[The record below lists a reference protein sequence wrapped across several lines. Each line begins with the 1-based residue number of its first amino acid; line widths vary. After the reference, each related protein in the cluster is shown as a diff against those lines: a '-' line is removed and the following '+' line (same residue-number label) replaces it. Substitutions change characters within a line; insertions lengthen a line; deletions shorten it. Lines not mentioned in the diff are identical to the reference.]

1 MKLIKLS
8 GILIVLIILSSNSS
22 LYSSDGDNKK
32 IIPIGLIQS
41 MSANMTSG
49 SINPLLVTSQGI
61 DYEKYPTK
69 RKAILLSLLL
79 PGLGEK
85 SIGSHTSSKIFH
97 SSESALWLS
106 LIWNMKV
113 KKWKKED
120 FEVFASANA
129 GVDINGKDNLF
140 FANVG
145 GYNSVEDYNAARR
158 RSRDPANVYSGEEYD
173 WHWNSNEA
181 RLKFRS
187 LRFDSERAQLN
198 IEYTIGFLI
207 LNRILSVMNTS
218 YRYGKN
224 QMIGRSIESAE
235 LKISPRGTPIV
246 SMNFI
251 F

>member
-1 MKLIKLS
+1 LKLIKLP
-8 GILIVLIILSSNSS
+8 GILIVVIILITRSG
-22 LYSSDGDNKK
+22 LYSSDGDKKK
-32 IIPIGLIQS
+32 IIPVGMIQA
-41 MSANMTSG
+41 MSAEMTSE
-49 SINPLLVTSQGI
+49 SAHAILVSFPGI
-61 DYEKYPTK
+61 DYDNYPTK
-69 RKAILLSLLL
+69 RKAVLLSLLL

-106 LIWNMKV
+106 LIWNTKV
-113 KKWKKED
+113 KNWKKED

-129 GVDINGKDNLF
+129 GVDINGKDDLF
-140 FANVG
+140 FANIG
-145 GYNSVEDYNAARR
+145 GYNSIGDYNAARR
-158 RSRDPANVYSGEEYD
+158 RSRDPAGVYRGEEYS
-173 WHWNSNEA
+173 WNWSSNEA
-181 RLKFRS
+181 RLKYKS

-207 LNRILSVMNTS
+207 VNRIISVMNTS

-235 LKISPRGTPIV
+235 LMISPEGTPIV

>member
-1 MKLIKLS
+1 MIALF
-8 GILIVLIILSSNSS
+8 ILSSNSI
-22 LYSSDGDNKK
+22 LYSADGDNKK
-32 IIPIGLIQS
+32 IIPIGLIQG

-49 SINPLLVTSQGI
+49 SINTVLVTSPGI

-113 KKWKKED
+113 KNWKKED

-129 GVDINGKDNLF
+129 GVDINGKDDLF
-140 FANVG
+140 FANIG
-145 GYNSVEDYNAARR
+145 GYNSIDDYNAARK
-158 RSRDPANVYSGEEYD
+158 RSRDPAGVYRGEEYS
-173 WHWNSNEA
+173 WNWSSNEA
-181 RLKFRS
+181 RLKYKS
-187 LRFDSERAQLN
+187 IRFDSERAQLN

-207 LNRILSVMNTS
+207 VNRIISVMNTS

-224 QMIGRSIESAE
+224 QMIGRSIESAV
-235 LKISPRGTPIV
+235 LKVSPEGTPIV